1 MLNNRALLDQE
12 GEVVC
17 TNIGENEARV
27 SYIPPEGLEDK
38 SPVVATLKVLLD
50 ISQCNHITLTG
61 LNFRHSTSDGQ
72 EGPYAWGAESAVR
85 LTHVEDVLLDDCQ
98 FSHLGMIGVYVQ
110 VVQSVL
116 LNLKQSC
123 SHVNIL
129 VSNKKP
135 NERVNYLFNQ
145 NSARVSIIN
154 SYFWDIGYHGIMLR
168 QVNIQK
174 KAQAGRY
181 TKNAYHK
188 KYQS

>member
-27 SYIPPEGLEDK
+27 SYISPEGLEDK
-38 SPVVATLKVLLD
+38 SPVLATLKVLLD
-50 ISQCNHITLTG
+50 ISHCNHITLTG
-61 LNFRHSTSDGQ
+61 LNFRHSTSGGQ

-85 LTHVEDVLLDDCQ
+85 LTHVEDVLLDDCE

-110 VVQSVL
+110 VVKASGTL
-116 LNLKQSC
+116 SL
-123 SHVNIL
+123 I
-129 VSNKKP
+129 
-135 NERVNYLFNQ
+135 LFNQ

-168 QVNIQK
+168 QVDI
-174 KAQAGRY
+174 
-181 TKNAYHK
+181 THK
-188 KYQS
+188 I